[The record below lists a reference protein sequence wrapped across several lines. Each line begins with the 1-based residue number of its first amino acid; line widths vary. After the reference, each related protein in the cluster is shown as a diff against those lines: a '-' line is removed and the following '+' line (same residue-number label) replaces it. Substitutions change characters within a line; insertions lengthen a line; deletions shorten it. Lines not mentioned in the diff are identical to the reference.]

1 MVGADGEVGRRR
13 PRLDL
18 LVRAMGEDPV
28 RETLD
33 VSGEDWESIL
43 SGGMELDDRLLA
55 RLETMIGAMG
65 QAVEW
70 WDEVE
75 DEEDDGEG
83 ASEDVGGVELDEG
96 SERPSEEVP
105 AEALSSRS
113 WNWGEHLEERRAS
126 LRAMHH
132 LAMVTQYQLGVRY
145 QGQLAMMGLV
155 AKIELALI
163 FMGETLPD
171 PGVDWDGDRRLRGDK
186 PAGIAVVVGEA
197 GAGPGVWGSSWSIQ
211 LAEWP
216 DAFEFEGVGE
226 ADAGGGGRH
235 HGGDAGGDGWEDGDD
250 FPGGGG

>member
-1 MVGADGEVGRRR
+1 MVGADGEGVRRR

-55 RLETMIGAMG
+55 RLETMIEAMD

-70 WDEVE
+70 W

-96 SERPSEEVP
+96 SERPSEDVP

-132 LAMVTQYQLGVRY
+132 LAMVTQYRLGVRC

-155 AKIELALI
+155 AKIELAMI

-171 PGVDWDGDRRLRGDK
+171 PGL
-186 PAGIAVVVGEA
+186 
-197 GAGPGVWGSSWSIQ
+197 S
-211 LAEWP
+211 
-216 DAFEFEGVGE
+216 
-226 ADAGGGGRH
+226 
-235 HGGDAGGDGWEDGDD
+235 
-250 FPGGGG
+250 